1 MKANDKYM
9 PQVVASLGRNE
20 IFVFGSN
27 RLGNHIGG
35 AAKVAFQEFGAQW
48 GVGEGLTG
56 QTYALP
62 TLDEYHLRVTM
73 DELYESFV
81 KFLKC
86 VASHQNNMFL
96 LTPVGCGI
104 AGFDTN
110 QVADVFWR
118 AVKNNF
124 PEPAFE
130 LRRIVLPETFVRS
143 KREHELCD
151 IWYDYRQ
158 VVFHTDNDDSAQHY
172 QDIKRDV
179 ENTWSCERE

>member
-1 MKANDKYM
+1 MKTSEKYV
-9 PQVVASLGRNE
+9 PQIVYSLGRNE

-35 AAKVAFQEFGAQW
+35 AANVAFREFGASW
-48 GVGEGLTG
+48 GVGEGLTSN
-56 QTYALP
+56 TYALP
-62 TLDEYHLRVTM
+62 TLDEQYNQVTM

-86 VASHQNNMFL
+86 VASNQDKLFL

-124 PEPAFE
+124 PGPAFE
-130 LRRIVLPETFVRS
+130 LRRIVLPATFVRS
-143 KREHELCD
+143 KIERELYG
-151 IWYDYRQ
+151 IWYEYRQ
-158 VVFHTDNDDSAQHY
+158 VVFHKGNDDSEQHY

-179 ENTWSCERE
+179 ENTWSCEHE